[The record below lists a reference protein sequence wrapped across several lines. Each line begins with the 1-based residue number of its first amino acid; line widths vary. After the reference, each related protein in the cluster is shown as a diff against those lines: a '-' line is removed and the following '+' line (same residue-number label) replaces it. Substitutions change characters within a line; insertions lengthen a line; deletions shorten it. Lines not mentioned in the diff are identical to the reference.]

1 MKSKEQLRKEID
13 AIDNNLIEL
22 LNKRYN
28 LVKEIGFVKAA
39 SNDELKDNNRELQ
52 I

>member
-39 SNDELKDNNRELQ
+39 SNDELKEDRKSVV
-52 I
+52 